1 MIKNVI
7 PVAFLGIS
15 VLALG
20 ACNGSGGGYQKTK
33 DGLEYKIIKDEK
45 GTQKPM
51 QGDIVQMHLH
61 IHYSDAKT
69 KDTVLFDSRKMNGNQ
84 PVEFPVMPA
93 QFKGDWPEGITLLT
107 PGDSATFKVSI
118 DSIMKMGQ
126 GMLPPF
132 MKKGE
137 KVTYD
142 VVLVSVKSK
151 AEAEKAQQQQAS
163 QQSQIDDQKLQEFFK
178 ANNLTPQKTNSGLYY
193 IIEKEGTGNPV
204 QPGQVVSVMYTGK
217 TLDGKSFDSNIDPQ
231 FKHTEPLEFPA
242 GQGQVIRGWDEGI
255 MLLKKGSKAKFFIP
269 SPLAYGAQS
278 PGPGIEANSVL
289 TFEVELKD
297 VKEKSAAAPQQ
308 MPVQ

>member
-15 VLALG
+15 VLALSS
-20 ACNGSGGGYQKTK
+20 CSNNSFQKTK

-45 GTQKPM
+45 GTQKPAV
-51 QGDIVQMHLH
+51 GDIVQMHLH

-69 KDTVLFDSRKMNGNQ
+69 KDTVLFDSRKMNNNQ

-93 QFKGDWPEGITLLT
+93 AFKGDWPEGISLLT

-126 GMLPPF
+126 GTLPPF

-151 AEAEKAQQQQAS
+151 AEAEKAMQE
-163 QQSQIDDQKLQEFFK
+163 QSAKQVDVDDKLLQDYFTANKLQ
-178 ANNLTPQKTNSGLYY
+178 PQKTNSGLYY
-193 IIEKEGTGNPV
+193 IIEKEGSGNTV
-204 QPGQVVSVMYTGK
+204 QPGQLVSVNYTGK
-217 TLDGKSFDSNIDPQ
+217 TLDGKSFDSNVDPA
-231 FKHTEPLEFPA
+231 FSHTEPLEFPA

-255 MLLKKGSKAKFFIP
+255 LLLKKGSKAKLFIP
-269 SPLAYGAQS
+269 SPLAYGPQS
-278 PGPGIEANSVL
+278 PGPGIAANSVL
-289 TFEVELKD
+289 TFDVEVLD
-297 VKEKSAAAPQQ
+297 VKEGGKGQQQ

>member
-15 VLALG
+15 VLALSS
-20 ACNGSGGGYQKTK
+20 CSNNSFQKTK

-45 GTQKPM
+45 GTQKPAV
-51 QGDIVQMHLH
+51 GDIVQMHLH

-69 KDTVLFDSRKMNGNQ
+69 KDTVLFDSRKMNNNQ

-93 QFKGDWPEGITLLT
+93 AFKGDWPEGITMLT
-107 PGDSATFKVSI
+107 AGDSATFKVSI

-126 GMLPPF
+126 GTLPPF

-151 AEAEKAQQQQAS
+151 AEAEKAMQE
-163 QQSQIDDQKLQEFFK
+163 QSAKQVDIDDKLLQDYFTANKLQ
-178 ANNLTPQKTNSGLYY
+178 PQKTNSGLYY
-193 IIEKEGTGNPV
+193 IIEKEGTGNTV
-204 QPGQVVSVMYTGK
+204 QPGQVVSVNYTGK
-217 TLDGKSFDSNIDPQ
+217 TLDGKSFDSNVDPS
-231 FKHTEPLEFPA
+231 FSHTEPLQFPA

-255 MLLKKGSKAKFFIP
+255 LLLKKGSKAKLFIP
-269 SPLAYGAQS
+269 SPLAYGPQS
-278 PGPGIEANSVL
+278 PGPGIAANSVL
-289 TFEVELKD
+289 MFDVEVLD
-297 VKEKSAAAPQQ
+297 VKEGGKGQQQ